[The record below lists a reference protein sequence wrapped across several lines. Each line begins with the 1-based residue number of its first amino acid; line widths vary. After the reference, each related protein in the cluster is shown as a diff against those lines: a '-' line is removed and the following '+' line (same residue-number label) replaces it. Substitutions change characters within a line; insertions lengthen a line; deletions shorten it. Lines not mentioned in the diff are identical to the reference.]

1 MYMHDHY
8 LIVSMNK
15 SSRASVKGAEICLKW
30 IRFTVVVMFSLL
42 IVYDAGRKVQY
53 VSSEKSIAS
62 MLVQNYHA
70 LSKQK
75 KDLILD
81 IVGDVHCKLYCLH
94 PYYHYINAFFWLRNT
109 LEDLDLIMASL

>member
-1 MYMHDHY
+1 MSFEIYVRYMHDHDFM
-8 LIVSMNK
+8 VSMNK
-15 SSRASVKGAEICLKW
+15 SSRASVKGAKIYLKL
-30 IRFTVVVMFSLL
+30 IRFTVEVMFSLL

-94 PYYHYINAFFWLRNT
+94 PVLPLHKCPFS
-109 LEDLDLIMASL
+109 D

>member
-1 MYMHDHY
+1 
-8 LIVSMNK
+8 
-15 SSRASVKGAEICLKW
+15 
-30 IRFTVVVMFSLL
+30 MFSLL

-53 VSSEKSIAS
+53 ISSEKSIAS

-81 IVGDVHCKLYCLH
+81 IVGDVHCKLYCLNPVLPLH
-94 PYYHYINAFFWLRNT
+94 ICPFSDLQT
-109 LEDLDLIMASL
+109 LQKIQIFNELIFSLIMLWLTKF